1 MAALST
7 ALVQRVTNLITY
19 RGREGQ
25 WSWLIHRV
33 AGVGIVAFLYL
44 HIWDIWLMGLGKR
57 EFERFLFLYRNP
69 FFKMFEVMLIFGVLF
84 HAVNGARIILLD
96 FWPGATRHQRKLVW
110 IETAIMLAV
119 LVPTVWVTLEGL
131 FR

>member
-1 MAALST
+1 MAAVGTS
-7 ALVQRVTNLITY
+7 LVQRVTNLVSY

-33 AGVGIVAFLYL
+33 AGVGILAFLYL
-44 HIWDIWLMGLGKR
+44 HIWDIWLMGLGR
-57 EFERFLFLYRNP
+57 QEFERFLFLYRHP
-69 FFKMFEVMLIFGVLF
+69 FFKMLEVLLIFGVLF
-84 HAVNGARIILLD
+84 HAVNGARIILID

-110 IETAIMLAV
+110 IETAIMLVV
-119 LVPTVWVTLEGL
+119 LVPTVWVTVRGM